1 MCHAVLLGTDKPS
14 CACYR
19 LTRVEQSKMPWL
31 LLPGPRRGRGQRR
44 QWREEEIGG
53 CLNPVEELMRTWFS
67 CHSLYRRAS
76 YWVSGSV

>member
-53 CLNPVEELMRTWFS
+53 CLNPVEESTQFS
-67 CHSLYRRAS
+67 NKIPQDYREE
-76 YWVSGSV
+76 VLKE